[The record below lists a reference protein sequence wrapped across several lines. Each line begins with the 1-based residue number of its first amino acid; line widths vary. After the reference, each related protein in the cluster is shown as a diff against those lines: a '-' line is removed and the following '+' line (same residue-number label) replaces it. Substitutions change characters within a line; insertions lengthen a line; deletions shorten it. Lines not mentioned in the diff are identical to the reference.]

1 MAHFDQLRAAAAGEC
16 FDLLGGAGGFDLL
29 GQLNPARIWCLGVC
43 RVVFLEPDL
52 RKCTE
57 SVFDVDRVL
66 SCAVRRGHTGP
77 NSAQNRMELLE

>member
-29 GQLNPARIWCLGVC
+29 GQLSPARIWCLGVC

-57 SVFDVDRVL
+57 SVFDDNYL
-66 SCAVRRGHTGP
+66 FSGTMYCGHSGP
-77 NSAQNRMELLE
+77 NSALTVRSC